1 MKTLFMAL
9 FECYNIP
16 KLLVRVSSMFNEGK
30 VLKEDIDFDYA
41 IVFKVKVIV
50 WQQDEILDFGG
61 IIEDY
66 NKDTVKINGTYF
78 MRNACEFRVR

>member
-1 MKTLFMAL
+1 
-9 FECYNIP
+9 
-16 KLLVRVSSMFNEGK
+16 MFGK
-30 VLKEDIDFDYA
+30 ILKKDIDFDYA
-41 IVFKVKVIV
+41 IVNKINVIV
-50 WQQDEILDFGG
+50 LKQHEILDFGG